1 MSSNNNENK
10 ILPLCPE
17 CGRLPFFQFEGYPIS
32 CITIKCEC
40 GLNDSFDIK
49 EYLKRNKN
57 NQEKVIKNC
66 QIHLLPFSEFCLSCQ
81 KSICQK
87 CIDHNRHSKTEIIN
101 EPSFYKSTLELKTN
115 LQKVYDEA
123 SHYMIKLKN
132 KYITRLIEIINTI
145 ESKYEEWSFTL

>member
-57 NQEKVIKNC
+57 NQQKVIKIAKFIYYLFLNSVSHVKRVFVKNVLT
-66 QIHLLPFSEFCLSCQ
+66 IIGTQ
-81 KSICQK
+81 KQK
-87 CIDHNRHSKTEIIN
+87 
-101 EPSFYKSTLELKTN
+101 L
-115 LQKVYDEA
+115 
-123 SHYMIKLKN
+123 
-132 KYITRLIEIINTI
+132 
-145 ESKYEEWSFTL
+145 